1 MSEVAQETTK
11 KLQAIAAKLDR
22 KVRQLALLNRRRWYE
37 IGHIAYE
44 VTSKAL
50 WKYIRGKKYESEK
63 EYRADIDI
71 GKSTWYRFRRLYQEL
86 SPKIETADLKLI
98 SAENA
103 DHLLRLQAEGLEF
116 DKKLI
121 EKAKSLKEFQF
132 EELVS
137 RLIGKTQ
144 AENDGEEDSDER
156 VQLVLKIGMTR
167 AQRDF
172 ILETL
177 DEFKAANGLES
188 DQDARALEL
197 IFADARDRKKSEF
210 TDMAAAINAAVTE
223 LRQAAKLINSGKSAD
238 EVIAGMTDRLTT
250 AANLLAWKQK
260 TPPPKERAMAEAVN

>member
-22 KVRQLALLNRRRWYE
+22 KVRQLALLNRRRWFE
-37 IGHIAYE
+37 IGRIAYD

-50 WKYIRGKKYESEK
+50 WKYIKGKKYDSEK
-63 EYRADIDI
+63 DYRADIDI

-86 SPKIETADLKLI
+86 SPKIATPDLKLI

-103 DHLLRLQAEGLEF
+103 DHLLRLVAEGFELD
-116 DKKLI
+116 DKTIK
-121 EKAKSLKEFQF
+121 KAKELKEFQF
-132 EELVS
+132 EEYVN
-137 RLIGKTQ
+137 RLIGKVQ
-144 AENDGEEDSDER
+144 AENEGEENADER
-156 VQLVLKIGMTR
+156 VQLVLKVGMSR

-177 DEFKAANGLES
+177 DEFKAANGLEP

-210 TDMAAAINAAVTE
+210 TDMAAAVNSAVTE
-223 LRQAAKLINSGKSAD
+223 LRMGAKALNSGKSAD
-238 EVIAGMTDRLTT
+238 EVLAAVTERLQN
-250 AANLLAWKQK
+250 AVNYLAWRQR
-260 TPPPKERAMAEAVN
+260 TPPPKEQEMAEAVQ